1 MRRTT
6 LRGLIAAAAVLS
18 AVLVGSLQAA
28 TAEARAWLGVY
39 TQEVTDELRDGLDLR
54 GAEGVLV
61 ARVVPDSPAD
71 RAGLRKGDVI
81 VSFAARNVTSPAR
94 LSELVG
100 DSRED
105 ESVSIIVVR
114 GGERRT
120 LSARLAS
127 RTDSAPSPSMGGD
140 DDGDDDEAFEV
151 PAPPD
156 APQAPRAPRSPRAQD
171 ALRHHIEIVRPGDG
185 SAPRAPRTPGDPHVR
200 TFTWNGEGEMPREM
214 RESLGDLHIEG
225 LEGLQGLQG
234 LEGLQGIGPGG
245 KHVRVM
251 TAGKGRLGVRIESL
265 SDDLASAL
273 GAAGNK
279 GVLVLEVLRR
289 TPAEEAGLRAGDVI
303 TAVDGGAVYDGDD
316 LVKALA
322 EKQGTVSLSVIR
334 KGDRRTVQ
342 ATLEDGPR
350 ASRDRAGSGQLG
362 LGRTGDRRV
371 IRLRTDERA
380 DREELRDQLDDLRE
394 QVRELRQRL
403 EDSRR

>member
-81 VSFAARNVTSPAR
+81 VSFAARNVTSPSR

-171 ALRHHIEIVRPGDG
+171 ALRHHIEIVRPDG

-200 TFTWNGEGEMPREM
+200 TFRWNGEGEMPREM

-342 ATLEDGPR
+342 ATLDDGPR
-350 ASRDRAGSGQLG
+350 ASRERAGSGQLG

>member
-171 ALRHHIEIVRPGDG
+171 ALRHHIEIVRPDA
-185 SAPRAPRTPGDPHVR
+185 APDAHGKPHVR
-200 TFTWNGEGEMPREM
+200 TFRWNGEGEMPREM